1 MRLLHITH
9 QYTPAVGGSE
19 KYIADLSEE
28 LAARGHGVDVFTTR
42 ATDYHTWANV
52 LPRRE
57 RIAGVDVHR
66 FGSFARTRRSWDM
79 MNGAFRRYW
88 PSSARRYE
96 PLIFWGS
103 GPVSPGL
110 FRAIRSRAAGYD
122 AVHINQLHYSHA
134 YTAHAALKGLNT
146 PVVLTPHLH
155 AEQRETW
162 DVGYLRT
169 VLRASHV
176 VLAVSGAERDHLLRH
191 RLCDTAVLGGNGLRM
206 SGYPRLDPAAARAR
220 LGLGDGAF
228 VVLFLGRKTD
238 YKGLDVTLDAFRKL
252 RAERPEAVFLAVGGE
267 TPFSEALWR
276 RAGEVPGLIRRETVS
291 DEEKQAAL
299 AACDVLCLPS
309 TGEAFGI
316 VFLEAWAHAKPVIG
330 ARIASV
336 ASIIADGDTGLLI
349 EPGDAGALAERL
361 GRLATARDWARDMGE
376 RGRRTLLGRYTVERI
391 ADVVEGAYVIAR
403 RHAAARIST
412 VS

>member
-9 QYTPAVGGSE
+9 QYKPAVGGSE

-28 LAARGHGVDVFTTR
+28 LAARGHLVDVFTTR
-42 ATDYHTWANV
+42 ATDYHTWENH

-57 RIAGVDVHR
+57 RIAGVEVHR
-66 FGSFARTRRSWDM
+66 FDSFQRTRRSWDM

-88 PSSARRYE
+88 QSPARRYE

-110 FRAIRSRAAGYD
+110 FRAIRSRAAAYD

-134 YTAHAALKGLNT
+134 YTAHVALKGLRK

-169 VLRASHV
+169 ALRASHV
-176 VLAVSGAERDHLLRH
+176 VLAVSDAERDHLVRH

-206 SGYPRLDPAAARAR
+206 TDYPRLDPAAARAR
-220 LGLGDGAF
+220 LGLGEGAF

-238 YKGLDVTLDAFRKL
+238 YKGLDVTLDAFQRL
-252 RAERPEAVFLAVGGE
+252 RAERPEAVFLAVGSE

-276 RAGEVPGLIRRETVS
+276 RAGDVPGVIRRETVP

-316 VFLEAWAHAKPVIG
+316 VYLEAWAHAKPVIG

-336 ASIIADGDTGLLI
+336 ASIIADGETGLLVA
-349 EPGDAGALAERL
+349 PGDAGALAELLRRL
-361 GRLATARDWARDMGE
+361 SAGRGWARGMGE
-376 RGRRTLLGRYTVERI
+376 RGHQTLLRRYTVERI
-391 ADVVEGAYVIAR
+391 ADVVEGAYAIAR
-403 RHAAARIST
+403 RHAAAQSPT